1 MELFFQNEDDASHAL
16 NSDNFSINTYNI
28 DPANQNQQQNFAD
41 QADSYL
47 QALKDLIHEETQYLR
62 DLNLIVLVFRLYIID
77 RQENIT
83 LSIDLSIDVLS
94 RRRCEVTNRN
104 LSMKCAIFWTK
115 SSTISPTFGIL
126 RRISYRRWKT
136 RWRCDVTTPSL

>member
-62 DLNLIVLVFRLYIID
+62 DLNLIVLVFRFHID
-77 RQENIT
+77 YTR
-83 LSIDLSIDVLS
+83 
-94 RRRCEVTNRN
+94 
-104 LSMKCAIFWTK
+104 K
-115 SSTISPTFGIL
+115 ISH
-126 RRISYRRWKT
+126 YRLIYR
-136 RWRCDVTTPSL
+136 